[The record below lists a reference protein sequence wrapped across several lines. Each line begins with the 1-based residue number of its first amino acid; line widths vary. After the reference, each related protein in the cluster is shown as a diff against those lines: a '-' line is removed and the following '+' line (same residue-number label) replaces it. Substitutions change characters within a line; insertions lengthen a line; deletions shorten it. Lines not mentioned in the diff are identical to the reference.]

1 MSEVNTRRG
10 YHSPMRAESAKRTQR
25 AIVAAA
31 RELFLHRGYTATSLR
46 DVAEAAGVARPT
58 VAAAF
63 GSKPA
68 LLRRIVD
75 EALAGDDEPV
85 PVAQRPWFAPVW
97 QAATPAGV
105 LDAYAGVA
113 VLINVRT
120 AGLFEVV
127 HRAAGGSPE
136 LNELWANLEGNRRI
150 GAAAVVNHARTL
162 GPIRDDLDLDHVA
175 DALWTLNDPAL
186 YARLVLEKGWSEADY
201 RRFLARQM
209 AAAVL
214 P

>member
-1 MSEVNTRRG
+1 
-10 YHSPMRAESAKRTQR
+10 
-25 AIVAAA
+25 
-31 RELFLHRGYTATSLR
+31 
-46 DVAEAAGVARPT
+46 
-58 VAAAF
+58 
-63 GSKPA
+63 
-68 LLRRIVD
+68 
-75 EALAGDDEPV
+75 
-85 PVAQRPWFAPVW
+85 
-97 QAATPAGV
+97 
-105 LDAYAGVA
+105 
-113 VLINVRT
+113 VRT
-120 AGLFEVV
+120 ARLFEVV
-127 HRAAGGSPE
+127 HRAAGDSPE